1 VTTEK
6 VGRARHCRLGSA
18 DLAQAGAWIEA
29 QRLVWEQRLDRFQRY
44 AEEER

>member
-6 VGRARHCRLGSA
+6 VGRARQCRLGSA

-29 QRLVWEQRLDRFQRY
+29 HRLVWEQRLDRFQRY